1 MLLAQFRSYL
11 SERWNHP
18 VFPAVAAS
26 MTLLGKN
33 QDISTARLG
42 LAEFLMQQPAAS
54 AAAPSL
60 RDPAGPNVDMLD
72 GLGLDH
78 HGKP

>member
-1 MLLAQFRSYL
+1 
-11 SERWNHP
+11 
-18 VFPAVAAS
+18 

-33 QDISTARLG
+33 QDISAARLG